1 MLPADSSIL
10 SPIPHVSKQ
19 LYFENEILQ
28 YKKVCPLIL
37 MKITHLAQ
45 LCTDAPSPLSNP
57 ELLFLTSYRTVGFSL
72 TSAERLCLRFLQTR
86 MRGVRWFSLLHL
98 KKKETEETRFSF
110 TWKKVICQI
119 FPFPSA
125 RRLSWRHKGA
135 RKGPAGA
142 EIPTAYSRPGQRLLS
157 GWHTSWHCALQQ
169 QWQGWDSVT
178 QSKSRWH
185 EEGAGCWAPT
195 APCYTGAT

>member
-10 SPIPHVSKQ
+10 SPILHVSKQ

-57 ELLFLTSYRTVGFSL
+57 ELLFLTSYRTVSFSL

-98 KKKETEETRFSF
+98 KKKRL
-110 TWKKVICQI
+110 KRHD
-119 FPFPSA
+119 FPSHERKLAA
-125 RRLSWRHKGA
+125 RYFLFQVQDVCPGDIRVHVKAPRE
-135 RKGPAGA
+135 RKSQQHTPDLVRGFCQGDTRPDTVHSSSSDRAGT
-142 EIPTAYSRPGQRLLS
+142 P
-157 GWHTSWHCALQQ
+157 
-169 QWQGWDSVT
+169 
-178 QSKSRWH
+178 
-185 EEGAGCWAPT
+185 
-195 APCYTGAT
+195 